1 MRYIS
6 AQEAAT
12 KWGISKRRVQVLC
25 TEKRIDNVIRIG
37 NMWAVPENAQKPL
50 DGRMQSHHISTPT
63 VREARTALKKL
74 TVASY
79 DEINREIKEPGTS
92 KMIFLSMLAT
102 ALFCE
107 LAHATSTEAIREVYS
122 TVGTDLL
129 GDYANKH
136 KEILSF
142 DNYSWL
148 ISKYRKHLEKY
159 SAHVDDVLSWAYQY
173 VNKLSLD
180 SGLENTQFFTET
192 YMIKYLTADV
202 SGCFMQGGI
211 YLDPACGGGNFLS
224 HILNQMYQSEHIKT
238 GDQVQTIRTILNSLY
253 GYELDPNLA
262 VVASVNL
269 KLKALSLLCENR
281 DIRMEDWQLFC
292 PNIYT
297 SVSVNSFGFLA
308 ADFNNHAIRRIA
320 DGQQRTLS
328 DIANRTVAIYTNP
341 PFQTVK
347 GMDEKLKKH
356 LKKYFPKAKCDLCNA
371 FIQQCLDKIQPN
383 GKVGMVTQSSWMYLD
398 SFEELRTEINRSS
411 CIEALVELGSGAFCD
426 LSGEKANV
434 ALIIISKRTAQDN
447 QTKVLTLRNEALQ
460 TKVEILDKASAT
472 ERLVKQSH
480 LFSGE
485 HFALSFD
492 EGKDNG
498 EHGLNKKYGDYGT
511 PMQGTSTGNAAELIS
526 YYWEH
531 LDDREW
537 IPVSKGGGYSRWCG
551 LNQYVLKWGTDGE
564 YIRATKGSALRNT
577 KFFDRTSIVYSDT
590 GTAGF
595 NARILENGQIFVASG
610 PGIRDVVGNTYA
622 HLGLLNSRLFSY
634 YLRNLSPKLT
644 VAAGYISRV
653 SVPEGLFDLPRMET
667 LSKECYSRKRKFLRA
682 RPNNLEWV
690 APTVNEERIKN
701 HAYQLFLNEMQDE
714 YFKLACEEKI
724 DGIVLDAY
732 KCSAEVISK
741 LDADIGI
748 PAIREAGI
756 ATGTDLDMEIFQAMD
771 ANCQLSRTRVDKRSL
786 GCDGVL
792 EYVARKTHTNPKEIV
807 DLIEKRPDRFPRS
820 IAKYQ
825 DLALHSIV
833 LACLGFRTERK
844 KCIALND
851 LQQRFLKRFP
861 GMGNEWELVEK
872 WIVEEFNS
880 VHAQSF
886 SARPYYQYSDEY
898 FKVVI

>member
-25 TEKRIDNVIRIG
+25 TEKRIDDAIRIG

-50 DGRMQSHHISTPT
+50 DGRLQSHHISTPT
-63 VREARTALKKL
+63 IREARTALKKL
-74 TVASY
+74 TTASY

-107 LAHATSTEAIREVYS
+107 LVHPTSAKAIREVYS

-129 GDYANKH
+129 GDNANKCN
-136 KEILSF
+136 EILSF

-148 ISKYRKHLEKY
+148 ISKCRKYLEKH
-159 SAHVDDVLSWAYQY
+159 SAYVDDVLSWAYQY

-202 SGCFMQGGI
+202 SECVVQDGI

-224 HILNQMYQSEHIKT
+224 HILNQLYQYEHIKP
-238 GDQVQTIRTILNSLY
+238 GNPVQVIRTILNSLY

-262 VVASVNL
+262 IVASANL
-269 KLKALSLLCENR
+269 KLKALSLLCKNR
-281 DIRMEDWQLFC
+281 DIRIEDWQLFC

-297 SVSVNSFGFLA
+297 SVSVNSFGFLE
-308 ADFNNHAIRRIA
+308 ADFNNHTIKRIA
-320 DGQQRTLS
+320 DRQQRALS
-328 DIANRTVAIYTNP
+328 DIANRAVAIYTNP

-347 GMDEKLKKH
+347 GMDDKLKKH

-398 SFEELRTEINRSS
+398 SFEELRTDINRSS

-434 ALIIISKRTAQDN
+434 ALILLSKRTVQDN
-447 QTKVLTLRNEALQ
+447 QTRVLTLRNEALQ
-460 TKVEILDKASAT
+460 TKVEILDDASAL
-472 ERLVKQSH
+472 ERLIKQSH

-485 HFALSFD
+485 HLALSFD
-492 EGKDNG
+492 GAKDNNEYG
-498 EHGLNKKYGDYGT
+498 SNKKYGDYGT

-537 IPVSKGGGYSRWCG
+537 VPVSKGGGYSRWCG

-577 KFFDRTSIVYSDT
+577 KFFNRTSLVYSDT

-595 NARILENGQIFVASG
+595 NARILEKGQLFVASG
-610 PGIRDVVGNTYA
+610 PGIRDVVGNIYA

-653 SVPEGLFDLPRMET
+653 PVPEGLFDLPKMET
-667 LSKECYSRKRKFLRA
+667 LSEECYSRKRQFLQA

-690 APTVNEERIKN
+690 APIVSEKAIAK
-701 HAYQLFLNEMQDE
+701 HACQLFLNEMQDE
-714 YFKLACEEKI
+714 YFKLTCEEKI
-724 DGIVLDAY
+724 DCIVLDAY
-732 KCSAEVISK
+732 KCSAEEISK

-748 PAIREAGI
+748 PAIREVGVE
-756 ATGTDLDMEIFQAMD
+756 TGTDLDMEIFQAMD

-792 EYVARKTHTNPKEIV
+792 EYVARKTHVNPRVIV
-807 DLIEKRPDRFPRS
+807 EFIKKNPDRFPKS

-825 DLALHSIV
+825 DLVLHNIV
-833 LACLGFRTERK
+833 LACLGFRTERRDMT
-844 KCIALND
+844 LYD
-851 LQQRFLKRFP
+851 LQCSFSKLFP
-861 GMGNEWELVEK
+861 TINEEWNIVEK

-886 SARPYYQYSDEY
+886 SARPYYQYTDE
-898 FKVVI
+898 FFNVVI